1 MYPSLLSNQIQQN
14 MRLFLQQMFP
24 VATPYFRDMVK
35 RLTERE
41 DGVFQGPWYELRL
54 PFQKATE
61 DVSAYFNLLNFPY
74 SPHKHQAEAFAR
86 LCGENPRS
94 TLVATGTGSGKTECF
109 LYPILEHCA
118 QAYRRQ
124 KPGIKAV
131 ILYPMNALATDQ
143 ARRFAATVH
152 SCEALKGVRVG
163 MYVGGATVGSKNMT
177 EDGVITDRHAM
188 QSNPPDILLTN
199 YKMLDY
205 LLVRREDSTLW
216 KDNSPNTLRYL
227 AVDELHTFDGA
238 QATDLACLIRRLKER
253 LECPPGYLCCIG
265 TSATLGGDSDITPL
279 LEYAETIFGE
289 SFDKNSLIRE
299 SGMTPE
305 QFRGDAHIDYF
316 NVPGKEHIP
325 VLNWDG
331 KQELNDWLKAQY
343 CLWFDEEAPDLSTPQ
358 GRFTLGDKL
367 LRHRFLAE
375 LLKVCQKRKQWI
387 MEERELMEAIVSM
400 ERSLEEREVFRAALS
415 SFLSLCAQA
424 RRFNPENK
432 RNHGQE
438 PFIKLHTHLWMRELS
453 AMMSPIAPGED
464 GKPELCFSADLPAE
478 QKQNALSLVYCL
490 DCGRMSWGCV
500 TAPMKP
506 DKLIPSRDAFNRS
519 FFGDGT
525 DALLLTPITAEEHLL
540 TEDLYKEQLL
550 CPRCMQLHTRPA
562 GAESGTPCHVCGEA
576 TVRVLKEVFTF
587 KTPQGYTRKECPC
600 CKSRDGLMVVGSRSA
615 SMNSTAIGTMFAS
628 PCNDDKKLLTFSD
641 NVQDASHRAG
651 FFTGRTYQ
659 NTLRIAFCQ
668 AIRGMAES
676 GKLSLL
682 DACEGIGK
690 WWRHR
695 MDEKEFIGTFM
706 PPDKEWLDDYDEFTK
721 EGKLPEGSDLPELIE
736 ARLNWAFFTEMSWRN
751 RRGRTLERSGCYILQ
766 PDGDKMATAV
776 HKIASLAVEQL
787 GSAYKLPKEALQQ
800 WMTGLLHWLR
810 DNGAIM
816 IPMLE
821 SYATTASDFAFN
833 KKYKKSLKGLSHKS
847 RPQML
852 TDNAK
857 NKNFLPA
864 YTQSVAK
871 VWTEDWTLKLP
882 WPVAMDNK
890 LKTHDFILLA
900 LTVLKEVEL
909 LLCKQADTTTC
920 NMGINPTM
928 LKVTGKVCAV
938 RCSECGHVTPIP
950 ADMADVYRDMPCMR
964 KGCKGHLTPEE
975 IGDNA
980 SRRMYE
986 SGKPVRLRSAEHTGL
1001 LERETREKIE
1011 KAFIHQTPI
1020 TAPNLL
1026 SCTPTLEM
1034 GIDIGDLSS
1043 VLLCSVPPSVAS
1055 FRQRVGRAGRR
1066 DGNAFTLTTAANQT
1080 NDLYFFHAPE
1090 NMIRGQVEMPGI
1102 FLKAPAILE
1111 RQLFAF
1117 CLGKWIKEN
1126 QGEFIPKKLSK
1137 VLGSLD
1143 NEQKFPQN
1151 LFRYMA
1157 YREDEILSKFFHM
1170 LGDELDEAIKEE
1182 LELKL
1187 KGDEHKEGSLA
1198 YRISMCLHRTR
1209 KERDDYSKKSNAYK
1223 KKKDKLNRTRGER
1236 GLSPAEE
1243 EELKDLEQAR
1253 SGMNSLIR
1261 EIDKKET
1268 LGFLTDEGLLPN
1280 YAFPEEGVTL
1290 HSVIL
1295 KHTKKDGKDAYKS
1308 ISTDY
1313 VRSGSSA
1320 ITEFAPGNAFYVEGH
1335 KVVIDQINLRTSE
1348 EEEWVFCPECTHME
1362 RVGENGACCPRCHAD
1377 WSDGSHRRTMLR
1389 LNQVTATSSD
1399 RESRSLDDKDDRDPS
1414 FYSRH
1419 MAVSIPEGKEGE
1431 SWALDNDGLTFA
1443 FQYIHQAIFREINM
1457 GNLFHEGSSLL
1468 INGIELQS
1476 PGFEI
1481 CDKCGKLMKN
1491 LRKNNEKLR
1500 HDLDCPYRNKPAN
1513 EQKKKTLLV
1522 YRELKYYAGRILL
1535 SKYDVI
1541 TNTVKEAFMS
1551 ALILG
1556 LKKYFRGNIGHLK
1569 ICEDSI
1575 KLGEPPNEQQHPCL
1589 VIYDAVPGG
1598 TGYLKEL
1605 CQNPMTLLTVFEL
1618 ALRKMEECECAQA
1631 PDKDGCH
1638 LCILS
1643 ARRGKDSAPSRRVAM
1658 KLLHEVLAAKEHL
1671 RKLTHIDEV
1680 NINSL
1685 LGSELE
1691 ARFLN
1696 ILKNNYLLKS
1706 HLVEGSPGYLLKV
1719 GDLTWEVRLQKE
1731 IAGQIPQETTI
1742 PDFLIT
1748 PLRQRDSKPI
1758 AVYLDGKAWHA
1769 SEGVNRMSG
1778 DVRKREALRR
1788 NHKYLVWT
1796 LTWDDLV
1803 TNDMPLPTLPL
1814 NTETRNRMLDYAGDD
1829 RTGVQ
1834 RWLQPSTSM
1843 RLLEYLLMHGSERLM
1858 RVWQKAAGMI
1868 ALSFNSLGGI
1878 HSAPLYQLRAFIE
1891 QGCDDVADLHRK
1903 EGELMVASV
1912 REDELWRMVTMVTQ
1926 DKMNELRFDQVI
1938 ARISFNND
1946 KADDSAA
1953 YTQEWRAF
1961 WYLYNI
1967 LQALPDFHATT
1978 PELGRD
1984 GYLYESMNDA
1994 DDDAT
1999 DILCPEDLEDLDA
2012 DWIDLL
2018 CSLKLLDKP
2027 EAFYEG
2033 VNEAGEIIG
2042 LAEVAWEEKKIAIFR
2057 QDDTE
2062 SAEAFTKLGWTTF
2075 LWGKPDELAAELK
2088 AQLTTAQ

>member
-35 RLTERE
+35 RLTEKE
-41 DGVFQGPWYELRL
+41 GGVFQGPWYELRL

-61 DVSAYFNLLNFPY
+61 DVSNYFKLLTFPY

-86 LCGENPRS
+86 LCGDEPRS

-118 QAYRRQ
+118 QAHQRQ
-124 KPGIKAV
+124 ERGIKAV

-152 SCEALKGVRVG
+152 NCPALKGVRVG
-163 MYVGGATVGSKNMT
+163 MYVGGASAGSKEMT
-177 EDGVITDRHAM
+177 EDGVITDRHAI

-216 KDNSPNTLRYL
+216 KHNTPYTLRYL

-253 LECPPGYLCCIG
+253 LGCPQDHLCCVG

-279 LEYAETIFGE
+279 LKYAETVFGE
-289 SFDKNSLIRE
+289 PFDKDSLIRE

-305 QFRGDAHIDYF
+305 QFRGDATTDYF
-316 NVPGKEHIP
+316 NVPGKEHMTM
-325 VLNWDG
+325 LNWDG
-331 KQELNDWLKAQY
+331 SQDLDDWLKEQY
-343 CLWFDEEAPDLSTPQ
+343 RLWFNEDAPDLSTPQ

-375 LLKVCQKRKQWI
+375 LLNICQKRKRWI
-387 MEERELMEAIVSM
+387 MEEKELMEAIVSM
-400 ERSLEEREVFRAALS
+400 EHSLEEREVFRAALS

-438 PFIKLHTHLWMRELS
+438 PFIKLHTHLWMRELV

-464 GKPELCFSADLPAE
+464 GKPVLCFYADLPNE
-478 QKQNALSLVYCL
+478 LKQSSLTLVHCL

-500 TAPMKP
+500 TEPMRP
-506 DKLIPSRDAFNRS
+506 ERIIRSRDAFIHS
-519 FFGDGT
+519 FFGNCE
-525 DALLLTPITAEEHLL
+525 DAYLLTPVVPGEKPVS
-540 TEDLYKEQLL
+540 EDMYTDFLL
-550 CPRCMQLHTRPA
+550 CPHCMQLHGRPT
-562 GAESGTPCHVCGEA
+562 GAESGTPCPVCDA
-576 TVRVLKEVFTF
+576 AMIRVLRENFTH
-587 KTPQGYTRKECPC
+587 KTSEKHTVKECPC
-600 CKSRDGLMVVGSRSA
+600 CNSRDGLFVVGSRSA

-668 AIRGMAES
+668 AIRYMAKGGE
-676 GKLSLL
+676 LSLSN
-682 DACEGIGK
+682 ACEGMGK
-690 WWRHR
+690 WWREQ
-695 MDEKEFIGTFM
+695 MDVKEFIGTFM
-706 PPDKEWLDDYDEFTK
+706 PPDKEWLNDYDKFT
-721 EGKLPEGSDLPELIE
+721 ETGELPKDSDLPELIE
-736 ARLNWAFFTEMSWRN
+736 ERLNWALFTEMSWRS
-751 RRGRTLERSGCYILQ
+751 RRGRTLERSGCYILK
-766 PDGDKMATAV
+766 PDGDKVATAV
-776 HKIASLAVEQL
+776 NKLRTLAVEQL
-787 GSAYKLPKEALQQ
+787 GSAYELPEKALHQ
-800 WMTGLLHWLR
+800 WLTGLLHWMR
-810 DNGAIM
+810 INGAI
-816 IPMLE
+816 ITPMLE
-821 SYATTASDFAFN
+821 SYAATGNTFVFTNRYWKSLPGF
-833 KKYKKSLKGLSHKS
+833 KKSYP
-847 RPQML
+847 RML
-852 TDNAK
+852 TEESKYRD
-857 NKNFLPA
+857 FLKI
-864 YTQSVAK
+864 YTKSGAK
-871 VWTEDWTLKLP
+871 VWTEDWTLKIP
-882 WPVAMDNK
+882 WPVKMNK
-890 LKTHDFILLA
+890 FSIQDFIRLA
-900 LTVLKEVEL
+900 LTQLKEVGIL
-909 LLCKQADTTTC
+909 LQPKLNGMPGA
-920 NMGINPTM
+920 GIGLNPDILTVSD
-928 LKVTGKVCAV
+928 KVRMAH
-938 RCSECGHVTPIP
+938 CSECGHLTPIP
-950 ADMADVYRDMPCMR
+950 ADMTDVYRDMPCMR
-964 KGCKGHLTPEE
+964 KGCNGHLRPEA
-975 IGDNA
+975 IADNA

-986 SGKPVRLRSAEHTGL
+986 SGKTVRLRSAEHTGL
-1001 LERETREKIE
+1001 LERETREKVE
-1011 KAFIHQTPI
+1011 EEFIHQTRI

-1080 NDLYFFHAPE
+1080 NDLYFFNAPE

-1117 CLGKWIKEN
+1117 CLDEWIKN
-1126 QGEFIPKKLSK
+1126 IQGAFIPKKLK
-1137 VLGSLD
+1137 DVLSSLD

-1151 LFRYMA
+1151 LFRFMA
-1157 YREDEILSKFFHM
+1157 NREGEILGKFFRM
-1170 LGDELDEAIKEE
+1170 LGNELDEAIKEE
-1182 LELKL
+1182 LTLKL

-1198 YRISMCLHRTR
+1198 YRISICLHRTR
-1209 KERDDYSKKSNAYK
+1209 KEREDYSKR
-1223 KKKDKLNRTRGER
+1223 RTSYRHKQKEISKTSEKR
-1236 GLSPAEE
+1236 GLSKAEDD
-1243 EELKDLEQAR
+1243 ELKELEQADK
-1253 SGMNSLIR
+1253 GMSSLIN
-1261 EIDKKET
+1261 EINKKDT
-1268 LGFLTDEGLLPN
+1268 LNFLTDEGLLPN

-1295 KHTKKDGKDAYKS
+1295 KQAKKDGKKAYNTV
-1308 ISTDY
+1308 STDY

-1320 ITEFAPGNAFYVEGH
+1320 ITEFAPGNSFYVEGH
-1335 KVVIDQINLRTSE
+1335 KVLIDQINLKTSE
-1348 EEEWVFCPECTHME
+1348 EEEWIFCPGCSHME
-1362 RVGENGACCPRCHAD
+1362 RVGKNDECCPNCNAN
-1377 WSDGSHRRTMLR
+1377 WSDSSHRRTMIR
-1389 LNQVTATSSD
+1389 MNQVTATSVD
-1399 RESRSLDDKDDRDPS
+1399 R
-1414 FYSRH
+1414 YSRPLDNSDEREFTYYSKH
-1419 MAVSIPEGKEGE
+1419 MSVNIPVGKEGE
-1431 SWALDNDGLTFA
+1431 AWSMENDLLTFA

-1457 GNLFHEGSSLL
+1457 GDTFNNSDKILV
-1468 INGIELQS
+1468 NGREIS
-1476 PGFEI
+1476 APGFEI
-1481 CDKCGKLMKN
+1481 CIKCGKLMRELYKNDKKN
-1491 LRKNNEKLR
+1491 L
-1500 HDLDCPYRNKPAN
+1500 HDLDCPYRDKPAN
-1513 EQKKKTLLV
+1513 EQKKKTLLL
-1522 YRELKYYAGRILL
+1522 YRELKSEAVRILL
-1535 SKYDVI
+1535 PNSDENI
-1541 TNTVKEAFMS
+1541 NTVKDAFMS

-1556 LKKYFRGNIGHLK
+1556 LKEYFRGNIGHLK

-1575 KLGEPPNEQQHPCL
+1575 KLGKAPNEQQYPCL

-1605 CQNPMTLLTVFEL
+1605 CQDPKTLLTVFEL
-1618 ALRKMEECECAQA
+1618 ALRKMEACECAQD
-1631 PDKDGCH
+1631 PNKDGCH

-1643 ARRGKDSAPSRRVAM
+1643 ARRGKDNSPSRRLAM
-1658 KLLHEVLAAKEHL
+1658 KILHKVLAAKEQLH
-1671 RKLTHIDEV
+1671 KLSHIGGV

-1691 ARFLN
+1691 TRFLN
-1696 ILKNNYLLKS
+1696 ILKDRYLLKRQ
-1706 HLVEGSPGYLLKV
+1706 LIKGSPGYTLKV
-1719 GDLTWEVRLQKE
+1719 GNMTWEVRLQKE
-1731 IAGQIPQETTI
+1731 ITGQTPQETTI

-1803 TNDMPLPTLPL
+1803 EGDKPLPTLPL
-1814 NTETRNRMLDYAGDD
+1814 NTETLNAMPEFADND
-1829 RTGVQ
+1829 RTAVQ
-1834 RWLQPSTSM
+1834 LWLQRSNPMS
-1843 RLLEYLLMHGSERLM
+1843 LLDRLLMHGSEQLM
-1858 RVWQKAAGMI
+1858 RVWQKAAGML
-1868 ALSFNSLGGI
+1868 ALSFNTPEGRC
-1878 HSAPLYQLRAFIE
+1878 SAPLYQLRTLIE
-1891 QGCDDVADLHRK
+1891 QGSDDIADWHRE
-1903 EGELMVASV
+1903 EGEVMVASV

-1926 DKMNELRFDQVI
+1926 DKINDRRFDQVI
-1938 ARISFNND
+1938 TRISFNSD

-1961 WYLYNI
+1961 WHLYNV
-1967 LQALPDFHATT
+1967 LQVLPDFHATT

-1984 GYLYESMNDA
+1984 GYQYESMNDA
-1994 DDDAT
+1994 ADDDA

-2012 DWIDLL
+2012 DWIELL
-2018 CSLKLLDKP
+2018 CGLKLLDKP

-2033 VNEAGEIIG
+2033 INEDGDIIG
-2042 LAEVAWEEKKIAIFR
+2042 TAEVAWEDKKIAVFR
-2057 QDDTE
+2057 PQDTE
-2062 SAEAFTKLGWTTF
+2062 TAEAFAKLGWTTF
-2075 LWGKPDELAAELK
+2075 VWGKPDELADELK
-2088 AQLTTAQ
+2088 ALLNTAH